1 MSNYEEYS
9 DEQLITLMQKGEQ
22 AAEDCLL
29 NKYKAVVRRKVRTLY
44 LIGGETDDLIQ
55 EGMLGLFKAVRDYK
69 DDKDASFATFASLVI
84 DRQLYNAIQSSNRKK
99 HGPLNSYVSL
109 SDEEFEL
116 ELKQFSGQ
124 SPEAIVIDR
133 ESTDGIQERIRQ
145 SLSAFENKVLNSYLE
160 GNDYL
165 KIAKTLGKE
174 PKSIDNALQR
184 IRSKVKACITTL
196 K

>member
-29 NKYKAVVRRKVRTLY
+29 NKYKAVVRRKVRTMY

-109 SDEEFEL
+109 SDEEFEF